1 MSGVGARIA
10 LVVASLVAGGAGFVA
25 AQQLGD
31 DGPAEGTA
39 VATADFFGCDVTV
52 EATVTSAV
60 SLGQVH
66 AGDQVWL
73 LGVTGDRWAVIRRPG
88 QPLQP
93 VWLPLAMVATD
104 ADAGDLPHL
113 SCAAAVDVATATTAP
128 AVTTPTTA
136 TAPGSVTTIGLDTT
150 TSSSTSTTSST
161 TTTLLA
167 DIIPPTVTVT
177 TDRAHLYVMT
187 DREPCASETALE
199 VTIVVADPSVPL
211 TIRSI
216 VATWSAP
223 SGPQT
228 ANLVPVGG
236 TRFRLEVPANGPP
249 GGETPLTLTAT
260 GADGAGNVGTGTAI
274 VSLRDPASFGCS
286 G

>member
-1 MSGVGARIA
+1 MSGIGARLA
-10 LVVASLVAGGAGFVA
+10 LVAASLAAGGAGFVA
-25 AQQLGD
+25 AQRLGED
-31 DGPAEGTA
+31 ESSGGT
-39 VATADFFGCDVTV
+39 VIATTDFFGCDVAD
-52 EATVTSAV
+52 ATTATGAV

-66 AGDQVWL
+66 GGDQVWM

-88 QPLQP
+88 HPLEP
-93 VWLPLAMVATD
+93 VWLPLAMVSSA
-104 ADAGDLPHL
+104 ADDGDLPDL
-113 SCAAAVDVATATTAP
+113 TCAAAVDVASATTAP
-128 AVTTPTTA
+128 AGTTPTTA
-136 TAPGSVTTIGLDTT
+136 TGPGSVTTIGLDTT

-177 TDRAHLYVMT
+177 TDRDHLYVMT

-199 VTIVVADPSVPL
+199 VTIVVADPTVPL

-216 VATWSAP
+216 VATWDAP

-236 TRFRLEVPANGPP
+236 TRFRLEVPANGPAS
-249 GGETPLTLTAT
+249 GETPLTLTAT
-260 GADGAGNVGTGTAI
+260 GSDGAGNVGTGQAV
-274 VSLRDPASFGCS
+274 VSLRDPAGSGC

>member
-1 MSGVGARIA
+1 MSGVGARLA
-10 LVVASLVAGGAGFVA
+10 LVVASLAVGGAGFVA

-31 DGPAEGTA
+31 DGPTGGT
-39 VATADFFGCDVTV
+39 VLATADFFGCDVTV
-52 EATVTSAV
+52 DATVAGAT

-66 AGDQVWL
+66 VGDQVWM
-73 LGVTGDRWAVIRRPG
+73 LGVTGDRWAVIRRPEH
-88 QPLQP
+88 PLQP
-93 VWLPLAMVATD
+93 VWLPLAMVATE
-104 ADAGDLPHL
+104 ADAGDLPDL
-113 SCAAAVDVATATTAP
+113 SCTAAVDVATATTAP
-128 AVTTPTTA
+128 TATPTTA
-136 TAPGSVTTIGLDTT
+136 TAPGAVTTIGLDTT

-167 DIIPPTVTVT
+167 DVTPPTVTVT

-199 VTIVVADPSVPL
+199 VTIVLADPTLPL

-236 TRFRLEVPANGPP
+236 TRFRLEVPANGPA

-260 GADGAGNVGTGTAI
+260 GVDGAGNVGTGTAV
-274 VSLRDPASFGCS
+274 VSLRDPASFGC
-286 G
+286 GG

>member
-10 LVVASLVAGGAGFVA
+10 LVVASFAAGGAGFVA
-25 AQQLGD
+25 AQQFGD
-31 DGPAEGTA
+31 DTPATGTA
-39 VATADFFGCDVTV
+39 VATADFYGCDVTDG
-52 EATVTSAV
+52 ATLPGAV

-66 AGDQVWL
+66 AGDEVWL
-73 LGVTGDRWAVIRRPG
+73 LGVTDDRWAVIRRPDH
-88 QPLQP
+88 PVQP
-93 VWLPLAMVATD
+93 VWLPLAMVTTA

-113 SCAAAVDVATATTAP
+113 TCAAAVDIATTTVAPATTTAP
-128 AVTTPTTA
+128 TTGGPSTA
-136 TAPGSVTTIGLDTT
+136 STVGLDTT

-161 TTTLLA
+161 TTTVLA
-167 DIIPPTVTVT
+167 DVIPPTVTVT
-177 TDRAHLYVMT
+177 TDRAHLYVVNG
-187 DREPCASETALE
+187 RPPCSDEDSLE
-199 VTIVVADPSVPL
+199 VTIVVADPTVPL

-236 TRFRLEVPANGPP
+236 TRFRLEITANGPA

-260 GADGAGNVGTGTAI
+260 GSDGAGNVGTGQAV
-274 VSLRDPASFGCS
+274 VSLRDPASFGCA

>member
-1 MSGVGARIA
+1 MSGVGARLV
-10 LVVASLVAGGAGFVA
+10 LVVASLAAGGGGFFA

-31 DGPAEGTA
+31 DEAATGTA

-52 EATVTSAV
+52 DDAVAGAT

-93 VWLPLAMVATD
+93 VWLPLAMVATG
-104 ADAGDLPHL
+104 ADAGDLPDL
-113 SCAAAVDVATATTAP
+113 SCAAAADVAAATTVPTA
-128 AVTTPTTA
+128 TTPTTA
-136 TAPGSVTTIGLDTT
+136 TAPGAVTTIGLDTT

-167 DIIPPTVTVT
+167 DVTPPTVTVT
-177 TDRAHLYVMT
+177 TDRAYLYVMT
-187 DREPCASETALE
+187 DREPCASETSLE

-236 TRFRLEVPANGPP
+236 TRFRLEVPANGPA
-249 GGETPLTLTAT
+249 GGETPLTLTAA
-260 GADGAGNVGTGTAI
+260 GSDGAGNVGTGTAV
-274 VSLRDPASFGCS
+274 VSLRDPASFGC
-286 G
+286 GG